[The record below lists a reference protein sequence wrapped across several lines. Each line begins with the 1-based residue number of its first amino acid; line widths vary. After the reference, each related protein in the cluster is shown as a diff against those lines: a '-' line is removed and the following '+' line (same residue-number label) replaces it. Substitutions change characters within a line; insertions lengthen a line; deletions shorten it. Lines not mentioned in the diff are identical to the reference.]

1 MNIELLLR
9 FPLACH
15 GSTLAV
21 GLRRRALGP
30 GAGLCC
36 AEAAAGGVV
45 TQRYY
50 RDTIWIDLMSIMGI
64 SYVIIY
70 VMLYV
75 YMYTYVYMYIYN
87 YIYICMYKRWYILF
101 MSGLLNPLKSSFL
114 LGSIRKNTFLMI
126 KSPMLDG

>member
-87 YIYICMYKRWYILF
+87 YIYICISIIILYIYIY
-101 MSGLLNPLKSSFL
+101 MHMDAINAIWMHS
-114 LGSIRKNTFLMI
+114 
-126 KSPMLDG
+126 